1 MLAGQVPSLFGS
13 IALGIQS
20 ALDADCTGL
29 TAHAP
34 DAADDSSSALTI
46 RLESAFSSSLH
57 SAQSP
62 LGAGDHEFTVPLLR
76 GGAAGRSEGKQRISS
91 IAVAALA
98 HLVDDAQ
105 ITDVLVPDVCTVA
118 GEETGD
124 SAWFDHSTG
133 VSGIVLDEQGKVI
146 DWPWEDPT
154 RHKHTG
160 GKRRRHR
167 ALDSIIVNGLMHAS
181 VKGDMGAN
189 STGVRRWKAFCAS
202 EGIAFARALET
213 YAPLRLKLQEEWLCM
228 RFIASLVETGSV
240 SPSSA
245 ATYFG
250 QVQGWHAKEYGVKL
264 AAGMKLNRLPQMLKG
279 LRRTMGDNSRRVRRG
294 VSPQDLKRAM
304 DKCLDPSNV
313 VHANIRAAV
322 SLAFQGLLR
331 GAEFAVDGKFN
342 PRTDMTRA
350 DMSSISAQR
359 LVVMMRPCKN
369 MQHLTGKTV
378 PLIIGAGGT
387 LIDAVSEMANLLRV
401 DPVSAAEAP
410 LTPMFRQEGGAALT
424 TRRVREWTAALMA
437 SIDLDPA
444 QFGAH
449 SYRIGGATALFAAGA
464 DPTIIRTMGR
474 WSSDCYRLYVRAC
487 FQQTLEWSR
496 VCGSQEVHD
505 VAAEFE
511 EVDSY

>member
-1 MLAGQVPSLFGS
+1 
-13 IALGIQS
+13 
-20 ALDADCTGL
+20 
-29 TAHAP
+29 
-34 DAADDSSSALTI
+34 
-46 RLESAFSSSLH
+46 
-57 SAQSP
+57 
-62 LGAGDHEFTVPLLR
+62 
-76 GGAAGRSEGKQRISS
+76 
-91 IAVAALA
+91 
-98 HLVDDAQ
+98 
-105 ITDVLVPDVCTVA
+105 
-118 GEETGD
+118 
-124 SAWFDHSTG
+124 
-133 VSGIVLDEQGKVI
+133 
-146 DWPWEDPT
+146 
-154 RHKHTG
+154 
-160 GKRRRHR
+160 
-167 ALDSIIVNGLMHAS
+167 
-181 VKGDMGAN
+181 
-189 STGVRRWKAFCAS
+189 
-202 EGIAFARALET
+202 
-213 YAPLRLKLQEEWLCM
+213 
-228 RFIASLVETGSV
+228 
-240 SPSSA
+240 
-245 ATYFG
+245 
-250 QVQGWHAKEYGVKL
+250 
-264 AAGMKLNRLPQMLKG
+264 
-279 LRRTMGDNSRRVRRG
+279 
-294 VSPQDLKRAM
+294 
-304 DKCLDPSNV
+304 
-313 VHANIRAAV
+313 
-322 SLAFQGLLR
+322 
-331 GAEFAVDGKFN
+331 
-342 PRTDMTRA
+342 MTRA

-487 FQQTLEWSR
+487 FQQTLNWSR

>member
-1 MLAGQVPSLFGS
+1 MLVAGSMLSPFSAV
-13 IALGIQS
+13 ALGVRS
-20 ALDADCTGL
+20 AL
-29 TAHAP
+29 
-34 DAADDSSSALTI
+34 AAGSGSAEA
-46 RLESAFSSSLH
+46 RLEQDTNAPAVVCAISFG
-57 SAQSP
+57 
-62 LGAGDHEFTVPLLR
+62 GASEASKGASGTHEREYTVPVIR
-76 GGAAGRSEGKQRISS
+76 GGAAGRSEGRQRISS
-91 IAVAALA
+91 VAVTALA
-98 HLVDDAQ
+98 QLVEDSHID
-105 ITDVLVPDVCTVA
+105 DVLVPDQFMVA

-124 SAWFDHSTG
+124 SAWFDQGTG
-133 VSGIVLDEQGKVI
+133 VSGVILDEQGDAI
-146 DWPWEDPT
+146 EWPWQDQAQR
-154 RHKHTG
+154 RHASSKS
-160 GKRRRHR
+160 RRHR
-167 ALDSIIVNGLMHAS
+167 ALDRIVVQGLMHAS
-181 VKGDMGAN
+181 AKGDMGAN

-202 EGIAFARALET
+202 EGIAYARALEAH
-213 YAPLRLKLQEEWLCM
+213 APLRLKLTEEWLCM

-245 ATYFG
+245 AAYFG

-264 AAGMKLNRLPQMLKG
+264 ASGMKLNRLPQMLKG
-279 LRRTMGDNSRRVRRG
+279 LRRTMGEEGRRVRRG
-294 VSPQDLKRAM
+294 VSPQDLKAAM

-331 GAEFAVDGKFN
+331 GAEFAVDGKFST
-342 PRTDMTRA
+342 RTDMTRA
-350 DMSSISAQR
+350 DIASISAER

-369 MQHLTGKTV
+369 MQHLSGKTV

-387 LIDAVSEMANLLRV
+387 YVDAVAEMANLARV
-401 DPVSAAEAP
+401 DPVSDAEAP

-424 TRRVREWTAALMA
+424 TRRVREWTAALVA
-437 SIDLDPA
+437 SIGLDPS

-464 DPTIIRTMGR
+464 EPTIIRTMGR

-487 FQQTLEWSR
+487 FKQTLNWSR
-496 VCGSQEVHD
+496 ICGSQEVHD

>member
-1 MLAGQVPSLFGS
+1 MPSLFGS

-133 VSGIVLDEQGKVI
+133 VSGIVLDEQGRVI

-487 FQQTLEWSR
+487 FQQTLNWSR

>member
-1 MLAGQVPSLFGS
+1 MAHVP
-13 IALGIQS
+13 
-20 ALDADCTGL
+20 DTADG
-29 TAHAP
+29 
-34 DAADDSSSALTI
+34 SSSAFTI
-46 RLESAFSSSLH
+46 QLESPFSSSLH

-62 LGAGDHEFTVPLLR
+62 LGTGDHEFTVPLLR
-76 GGAAGRSEGKQRISS
+76 GGAAGRSESKQRISS
-91 IAVAALA
+91 IAVATLA
-98 HLVDDAQ
+98 QLVDDAQ
-105 ITDVLVPDVCTVA
+105 ITDVLVPDVCSVA

-189 STGVRRWKAFCAS
+189 STGVRRWKTFCAS

-279 LRRTMGDNSRRVRRG
+279 LRRTMGDDSRRVRRG

-304 DKCLDPSNV
+304 DKCLDPSNI

-342 PRTDMTRA
+342 TRTDMTRA
-350 DMSSISAQR
+350 DVASLSAQR

-387 LIDAVSEMANLLRV
+387 LIDAVSEMANLQRV

-437 SIDLDPA
+437 SINLDPS

-487 FQQTLEWSR
+487 FQQTLNWSR

>member
-1 MLAGQVPSLFGS
+1 MPSLFGS

-34 DAADDSSSALTI
+34 NAADGSSSALTI

-181 VKGDMGAN
+181 VKGDMGAK

-202 EGIAFARALET
+202 EGISFARALET

-279 LRRTMGDNSRRVRRG
+279 LRRTMGDDSRRVRRG

-487 FQQTLEWSR
+487 FQQTLNWSR

>member
-1 MLAGQVPSLFGS
+1 
-13 IALGIQS
+13 
-20 ALDADCTGL
+20 
-29 TAHAP
+29 
-34 DAADDSSSALTI
+34 
-46 RLESAFSSSLH
+46 
-57 SAQSP
+57 
-62 LGAGDHEFTVPLLR
+62 
-76 GGAAGRSEGKQRISS
+76 
-91 IAVAALA
+91 
-98 HLVDDAQ
+98 
-105 ITDVLVPDVCTVA
+105 
-118 GEETGD
+118 
-124 SAWFDHSTG
+124 
-133 VSGIVLDEQGKVI
+133 
-146 DWPWEDPT
+146 
-154 RHKHTG
+154 
-160 GKRRRHR
+160 
-167 ALDSIIVNGLMHAS
+167 
-181 VKGDMGAN
+181 
-189 STGVRRWKAFCAS
+189 
-202 EGIAFARALET
+202 
-213 YAPLRLKLQEEWLCM
+213 
-228 RFIASLVETGSV
+228 
-240 SPSSA
+240 
-245 ATYFG
+245 
-250 QVQGWHAKEYGVKL
+250 
-264 AAGMKLNRLPQMLKG
+264 MKLNRLPQMLKG
-279 LRRTMGDNSRRVRRG
+279 LRRTMGDNSRKVRRG

-331 GAEFAVDGKFN
+331 GAEFAVDGKFS

-350 DMSSISAQR
+350 DLASLSEQR

-387 LIDAVSEMANLLRV
+387 LIDAVSEMANLQRV
-401 DPVSAAEAP
+401 DPVSVAEAP
-410 LTPMFRQEGGAALT
+410 LTPMFRQENGAALT

-437 SIDLDPA
+437 SVDLDPA

-487 FQQTLEWSR
+487 FQQTLEWYR